1 MIFRAKTSR
10 LKFPGTLQP
19 KFAREM
25 LPELSADD
33 VKKMQASGWARAGV
47 IAAIIDH
54 SGKILMLEH
63 KGSDKSPDGA
73 LGPLSETSQLARTN
87 TGIRVESTAHTL
99 SRALLEELGVKD
111 PPQLGLTA
119 RKIGAWVLNNWP
131 VGINY
136 DGQRALAVCPV
147 VHIGAEAQAELLR
160 TFEGTD
166 EIRDIV
172 FMHPRD
178 ILNYPLTR
186 PGTREW
192 LQEVMSSGM
201 LNDTPRKLAEVE
213 LPDPLPLEG
222 GVDIKMHNLGN
233 I

>member
-1 MIFRAKTSR
+1 MIFRTRTRR

-19 KFAREM
+19 KYAREM
-25 LPELSADD
+25 LPELTADD
-33 VKKMQASGWARAGV
+33 VRLMKASGWARTGI

-63 KGSDKSPDGA
+63 NGSDKSPDGA
-73 LGPLSETSQLARTN
+73 LGPLSETAQLAHTAA
-87 TGIRVESTAHTL
+87 GIRVESAAHTL
-99 SRALLEELGVKD
+99 SRAILEELGVKD
-111 PPQLGLTA
+111 PKQLGLRA
-119 RKIGAWVLNNWP
+119 RRIGGWALNNWP
-131 VGINY
+131 VGIGY
-136 DGQRALAVCPV
+136 GGQRALAICPV
-147 VHIGAEAQAELLR
+147 VHIDADAQSELLR

-178 ILNYPLTR
+178 ILNYPSTR

-192 LQEVMSSGM
+192 LQGVMASG
-201 LNDTPRKLAEVE
+201 LLKDPPSKLAEVA
-213 LPDPLPLEG
+213 LPDPQPLEG
-222 GVDIKMHNLGN
+222 GVDIKMHSLDT